1 MFWML
6 NWILACPILVWTEAN
21 VFSSDLGDTNANAL
35 EQITME
41 TAVKKVK
48 FEAGCKFWD
57 RNLVWHYF
65 HIFLLQNVRQ
75 DWVPTLLECPKN
87 HQIFHLIVWLF
98 ENSLK
103 CKWKESC
110 ILICHTCLWS
120 KIFSNIILSFNKI
133 NSCTL
138 TPFVIQCHLVRLC
151 LEKRPK
157 LADVSYVQPKE
168 KECFHTYL

>member
-1 MFWML
+1 MTPFCLSFFPFLQATVMFWML

-103 CKWKESC
+103 CKKVE
-110 ILICHTCLWS
+110 
-120 KIFSNIILSFNKI
+120 
-133 NSCTL
+133 TL
-138 TPFVIQCHLVRLC
+138 YCEKKVVFLFVIYVCGQKYFQILFCLLVR
-151 LEKRPK
+151 
-157 LADVSYVQPKE
+157 
-168 KECFHTYL
+168 

>member
-98 ENSLK
+98 ENCLK
-103 CKWKESC
+103 CKKVETLYCEKKVVFLFVKNAVKNNTDWTPYLHGLSGSAIGISTTLLILGFV
-110 ILICHTCLWS
+110 ILILFC
-120 KIFSNIILSFNKI
+120 IFKN
-133 NSCTL
+133 TL
-138 TPFVIQCHLVRLC
+138 CGI
-151 LEKRPK
+151 
-157 LADVSYVQPKE
+157 
-168 KECFHTYL
+168 